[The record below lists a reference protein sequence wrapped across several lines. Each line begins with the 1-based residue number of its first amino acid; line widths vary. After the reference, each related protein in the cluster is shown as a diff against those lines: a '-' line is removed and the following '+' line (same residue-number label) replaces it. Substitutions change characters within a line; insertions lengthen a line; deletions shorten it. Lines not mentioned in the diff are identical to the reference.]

1 MYTIIPIYQL
11 VLIFIYYVACKNLE
25 DIELKTGVWLVI
37 FSLIIDL
44 EIGYLITGI
53 LKKRKI
59 QQEIAI
65 SEVQYQAEQ
74 IYYESAN
81 QSLQDIEKNREW
93 YQEQLQEIYHM
104 IKQGESVDKIQ
115 SVLNQSTEYL
125 QGTQLKRYCENAVVN
140 AILMIKT
147 AEAAEKEI
155 QFCTECS
162 VPEEIGIS
170 VIDLCSLFTNMIDN
184 AIEASEKLSSESRRI
199 SMKAG
204 IRGNY
209 LIIKTENSY
218 TGRILKEGGHIITS
232 KKDKAN
238 HGYGIRLI
246 EQIAKEY
253 QGNVDIQTEES
264 MFKMT
269 VILQMRSDHYEGEK
283 TLI

>member
-1 MYTIIPIYQL
+1 
-11 VLIFIYYVACKNLE
+11 
-25 DIELKTGVWLVI
+25 
-37 FSLIIDL
+37 
-44 EIGYLITGI
+44 
-53 LKKRKI
+53 
-59 QQEIAI
+59 
-65 SEVQYQAEQ
+65 
-74 IYYESAN
+74 
-81 QSLQDIEKNREW
+81 
-93 YQEQLQEIYHM
+93 M
-104 IKQGESVDKIQ
+104 IKAD
-115 SVLNQSTEYL
+115 
-125 QGTQLKRYCENAVVN
+125 
-140 AILMIKT
+140 
-147 AEAAEKEI
+147 EAAEKEI

-184 AIEASEKLSSESRRI
+184 AIEASEKLSSELRRI

-209 LIIKTENSY
+209 MIIKTENSY

-246 EQIAKEY
+246 EQITKEY
-253 QGNVDIQTEES
+253 QGNVDIQTEEG